1 MTPIQHKMIDADSIP
16 QAMQELEKVH
26 RSIKWVEHLISS
38 LTDTGEGFEKFERFS
53 ELTIENLERIRQ
65 LVRTQFESMQREY
78 LENVAHCED
87 LTPEEWSIS
96 E

>member
-1 MTPIQHKMIDADSIP
+1 MTSANKIP
-16 QAMQELEKVH
+16 EAMQELVKVH
-26 RSIKWVEHLISS
+26 LSINWAEHLISC
-38 LTDTGEGFEKFERFS
+38 LTDTGVGFERFEGFS
-53 ELTIENLERIRQ
+53 GLTIESLERIRQ

-78 LENVAHCED
+78 LENVEHCED

>member
-1 MTPIQHKMIDADSIP
+1 MTSANKIP
-16 QAMQELEKVH
+16 EAMQELEKVH
-26 RSIKWVEHLISS
+26 RSIKWAEHLISS
-38 LTDTGEGFEKFERFS
+38 LTDTGEGFERFEGFS
-53 ELTIENLERIRQ
+53 GLTIESLERIRQ

-78 LENVAHCED
+78 LENVEHCED

>member
-1 MTPIQHKMIDADSIP
+1 MIDTDSIP

-26 RSIKWVEHLISS
+26 RSIKWAEHLISS
-38 LTDTGEGFEKFERFS
+38 LTDTDEGFEKFEGFE
-53 ELTIENLERIRQ
+53 ELTIKNLSKIRQ

-78 LENVAHCED
+78 LENVEHCED
-87 LTPEEWSIS
+87 LTQDEWSLP